1 VFAQEPLFSSPDDAV
16 AGPNFSLLKDA
27 ILRPSVTV
35 IGSAPYVESTVE
47 QAKMNI
53 GLIFDLADTC
63 NVNYVD
69 FHLDYNLDPSSELL
83 IYEVISQLKTRYRR
97 SSSSSSQG
105 PDPESST
112 KGFIEGPTFRC
123 PRITIGHATRLQL
136 FTQTQWRDLVEA
148 ISDLPIT
155 FVGLPQSDI
164 FMQGRAYKDTPLGA
178 PRGTLRV
185 PYIAKNYGLEIA
197 MSVNNV
203 DNAFTPQGSL
213 DPLSLCTFGVAI
225 FQTAMPEDI
234 RTLVVSLFFFLSLFP
249 CPSF

>member
-1 VFAQEPLFSSPDDAV
+1 MFAQEPLFSYPDDAV

-53 GLIFDLADTC
+53 QLIFDLADTC

-83 IYEVISQLKTRYRR
+83 IYEVIFQLKTRYRR
-97 SSSSSSQG
+97 SSSSSSSG
-105 PDPESST
+105 PYPESSR
-112 KGFIEGPTFRC
+112 KRC

-225 FQTAMPEDI
+225 FQTATPEDI
-234 RTLVVSLFFFLSLFP
+234 RTLVVGLFFSSSLP
-249 CPSF
+249 